1 MASKTYS
8 DANLTVP
15 SCVPQALLQKA
26 AAVAQIPYRCEELL
40 RCPALL
46 PCLRISLCRCV
57 PVKMWLTV
65 VAVVVCC

>member
-1 MASKTYS
+1 MTSKTYS

-40 RCPALL
+40 

-57 PVKMWLTV
+57 P
-65 VAVVVCC
+65 C